1 MVLRSNG
8 GANDRG
14 TSATL
19 SEKIYLSAEQTLADA
34 YRLGAKVLAS
44 GFRPDL
50 IIGVWRGGTPIAIA
64 VHELL
69 LCQGIEADHIPI
81 RSQLYK
87 GIGERD
93 KTVDVYGLDYVAAH
107 VDKIQRILI
116 VDDVFDSGLSMA
128 QILADIDL
136 LSGEKKMECRVA
148 VPWYKPGN
156 NLTTYKPDYF
166 LHTSSAWLV
175 FPHELCG
182 LNKEELL
189 RQKPGI
195 EAIKHLFE

>member
-1 MVLRSNG
+1 M
-8 GANDRG
+8 
-14 TSATL
+14 
-19 SEKIYLSAEQTLADA
+19 SEKIYLNAEQTLADA
-34 YRLGAKVLAS
+34 YRLGAKVLTS

-69 LCQGIEADHIPI
+69 LSQGVEADHIPI

-87 GIGERD
+87 GIGERAKSVQID
-93 KTVDVYGLDYVAAH
+93 GLDYVAARLNQ
-107 VDKIQRILI
+107 VQRILI

-128 QILADIDL
+128 QILSDIAS
-136 LSGEKKMECRVA
+136 LSGDKQVECRVA
-148 VPWYKPGN
+148 VPWYKPSN
-156 NLTTYKPDYF
+156 NLTTYTPDYF

-182 LNKEELL
+182 LKKEELL
-189 RQKPGI
+189 RHKPGI
-195 EAIKHLFE
+195 EAIKYLFE